1 MPYAWYPTKPIK
13 TNRELLF
20 RKVCRLLDANL
31 SFYKFQPLGSWPDK
45 FDLQSIKTTLPKSIL
60 YKCFCLVVAL
70 GIFSKGVIKKHK
82 LNKILI
88 YKKKNIYIYIYT
100 HTHTQNTK
108 IHEILQFPF
117 TSFHTLKSPLDSLLL
132 VFIIYCQCKYDHFIL
147 LSLYI
152 IFDFMKL
159 WLYIC
164 HFFYK
169 NILN

>member
-60 YKCFCLVVAL
+60 YKCFCLVAAL
-70 GIFSKGVIKKHK
+70 EIFSKGVIKKHK

-88 YKKKNIYIYIYT
+88 YKKKKKNT
-100 HTHTQNTK
+100 HTHTHTK
-108 IHEILQFPF
+108 TQKYMKFYNF
-117 TSFHTLKSPLDSLLL
+117 LLR
-132 VFIIYCQCKYDHFIL
+132 VFIFWNHLLIFYYQFSLSIVNVSMTIL
-147 LSLYI
+147 
-152 IFDFMKL
+152 F
-159 WLYIC
+159 C
-164 HFFYK
+164 
-169 NILN
+169 

>member
-60 YKCFCLVVAL
+60 YKCFCLVAAL
-70 GIFSKGVIKKHK
+70 EIFSKGVIKKHK

-88 YKKKNIYIYIYT
+88 YKKKKKKYT
-100 HTHTQNTK
+100 HTHTHTKNTK

-117 TSFHTLKSPLDSLLL
+117 TSFHILKSPLDSLLL

-147 LSLYI
+147 LSLYNI
-152 IFDFMKL
+152 YFFTHL
-159 WLYIC
+159 WLYIYHC
-164 HFFYK
+164 FY
-169 NILN
+169 